1 MSTSEDQTGA
11 PPIAPETGR
20 RRTIWPNLVWGIPLA
35 ALVVVG
41 YLGVRALLNR
51 GEVVTVTFTRAA
63 GAKPGGTKVLYQG
76 VEAGQLTKIEP
87 NADGRRLDFH
97 LRLVPAARSGLNS
110 NARFWLIGANP
121 NFSDLSSLKAV
132 VSGVAIG
139 YAPGEGG
146 EPADRFEG
154 LDQAPLILPGDKGT
168 RYSLRAHSLN
178 SIHEGS
184 IVLFHGQAIGKVIE
198 IHFNGDKGFRL
209 QAFINQPYDSLIR
222 RGARFWK
229 IAPLRLS
236 FAGGGITA
244 NLAPVSTILA
254 GGIDLEVDTTN
265 ADDPQSPAGTEFSL
279 YASHSAARQGLSG
292 PTVRYEFAFDGD
304 AGVLDETSAV
314 TLLGYQ
320 IGEVESTRLAYDERT
335 GAPYGIATALLYPQ
349 QMHVN
354 PVTAVQSTAAQSTAA
369 QSTPNWRV
377 ATDAALTRLI
387 HLGYRARLQQSPPVL
402 GDQSIALMRTAGA
415 SPAQLLTEGDIPRFP
430 SAPGSSNLDDIAAKA
445 DAFLNKLDAVPLDS
459 IGANL
464 ERITGNLDR
473 LMSSPELKDSL
484 THLHST
490 LTSID
495 KLLHDVQPQIGPLI
509 GKLNDAAA
517 ELSGTATALHQ
528 IAESG
533 GPNEDASLPEAI
545 RQITEAARSIKTLT
559 DYLDRHPE
567 ALIRGKRPEK

>member
-1 MSTSEDQTGA
+1 MST
-11 PPIAPETGR
+11 PEGETNASGNVPATGR

-35 ALVVVG
+35 ALVIVG

-63 GAKPGGTKVLYQG
+63 GAKAGVTKILYHG
-76 VEAGQLTKIEP
+76 IEAGKVIKIEP

-97 LRLVPAARSGLNS
+97 LRLVPAAKNGLNTD
-110 NARFWLIGANP
+110 ARFWLIGANP
-121 NFSDLSSLKAV
+121 NLTDLSSLEAL

-168 RYSLRAHSLN
+168 RYSLGAHSLN

-184 IVLFHGQAIGKVIE
+184 IVLFHGQAIGKVIA
-198 IHFNGDKGFRL
+198 IQFNGDKAFRL

-229 IAPLRLS
+229 ISPLRLS

-244 NLAPVSTILA
+244 NLAPLSTLLA

-265 ADDPQSPAGTEFSL
+265 ANDAQSPADTEFPL
-279 YASHSAARQGLSG
+279 YSSHNAARQGLSG

-320 IGEVESTRLAYDERT
+320 IGEVESTRLAYNERT
-335 GAPYGIATALLYPQ
+335 GAPYGIATAVLYPQ

-354 PVTAVQSTAAQSTAA
+354 PGAAAQGASGD
-369 QSTPNWRV
+369 WR
-377 ATDAALTRLI
+377 ASTDAALTRLV
-387 HLGYRARLQQSPPVL
+387 HLGYRARLEQSPPVL
-402 GDQSIALMRTAGA
+402 GDQSIALVRTAGA
-415 SPAQLLTEGDIPRFP
+415 SAAQLLTDGDLPRFP
-430 SAPGSSNLDDIAAKA
+430 SAAGSNNLGDVAAKA
-445 DAFLNKLDAVPLDS
+445 DAFLNKLDAIPLED

-464 ERITGNLDR
+464 NRIIGNLDG
-473 LMSSPELKDSL
+473 LISSPELKDSL

-495 KLLHDVQPQIGPLI
+495 GLLHDVRPQIGPLI

-517 ELSGTATALHQ
+517 ELSGTATALRQ

-559 DYLDRHPE
+559 EYLDRHPE
-567 ALIRGKRPEK
+567 ALIRGKRPE

>member
-1 MSTSEDQTGA
+1 MSTPEDQTN
-11 PPIAPETGR
+11 APETGR

-35 ALVVVG
+35 ALVIVG

-51 GEVVTVTFTRAA
+51 GEEVTVTFTRAA
-63 GAKPGGTKVLYQG
+63 GAKAGVTKVLYQG

-97 LRLVPAARSGLNS
+97 LRLVPAAKSGLNT

-121 NFSDLSSLKAV
+121 NFSDLSSLEAV
-132 VSGVAIG
+132 VSGIAIG

-146 EPADRFEG
+146 EPEDQFEG

-168 RYSLRAHSLN
+168 RYSLRAHALN

-184 IVLFHGQAIGKVIE
+184 ILLFHGQAIGKVVAIR
-198 IHFNGDKGFRL
+198 FNPDKGFRL

-229 IAPLRLS
+229 ISPLRLS

-244 NLAPVSTILA
+244 NLAPLSTLLA

-265 ADDPQSPAGTEFSL
+265 ADDPRSPADTEFPL
-279 YASHSAARQGLSG
+279 YSSHNAARQGLSG

-320 IGEVESTRLAYDERT
+320 IGEVESTRLAYSERT
-335 GAPYGIATALLYPQ
+335 GVPYGIATAVLYPQ

-354 PVTAVQSTAAQSTAA
+354 PGAGAR
-369 QSTPNWRV
+369 STPDDWR
-377 ATDAALTRLI
+377 APTDAALTRLI

-402 GDQSIALMRTAGA
+402 GDQSIALVRTAGA
-415 SPAQLLTEGDIPRFP
+415 SPAQLLTDGDFPRFP
-430 SAPGSSNLDDIAAKA
+430 SAPGSSNLDDITAKA
-445 DAFLNKLDAVPLDS
+445 AVFLNKLDAVPLED

-464 ERITGNLDR
+464 ERITGNLDS

-495 KLLHDVQPQIGPLI
+495 KLLLDVQPQIGPLI

-517 ELSGTATALHQ
+517 ELSGIATALRQ
-528 IAESG
+528 VAESG

>member
-1 MSTSEDQTGA
+1 MSTPEDQTN
-11 PPIAPETGR
+11 APETGR

-35 ALVVVG
+35 ALVIVG

-63 GAKPGGTKVLYQG
+63 GAKAGVTKVLYQG

-97 LRLVPAARSGLNS
+97 LRLVPAAKSGLNT

-121 NFSDLSSLKAV
+121 NFSDLSSLEAV
-132 VSGVAIG
+132 VSGIAIG

-146 EPADRFEG
+146 EPEDQFEG

-168 RYSLRAHSLN
+168 RYLLGAHALN

-184 IVLFHGQAIGKVIE
+184 ILLFHGQAIGKVVAIR
-198 IHFNGDKGFRL
+198 FNPDKGFRL
-209 QAFINQPYDSLIR
+209 QAFVNQPYDSLIR

-229 IAPLRLS
+229 ISPLRLS

-244 NLAPVSTILA
+244 NLAPLSTLLA
-254 GGIDLEVDTTN
+254 GGIDLEVDTTKAN
-265 ADDPQSPAGTEFSL
+265 DPRSPADTEFPL
-279 YASHSAARQGLSG
+279 YSSHNAARQGLSG

-320 IGEVESTRLAYDERT
+320 IGEVESTRLAYNERT
-335 GAPYGIATALLYPQ
+335 GAPYGIATAVLYPQ

-354 PVTAVQSTAAQSTAA
+354 PGAGA
-369 QSTPNWRV
+369 QSTPDDWR
-377 ATDAALTRLI
+377 APTDAALTRLI

-402 GDQSIALMRTAGA
+402 GDQSIALVRTAGA
-415 SPAQLLTEGDIPRFP
+415 SPAQLLTDGDIPRFP
-430 SAPGSSNLDDIAAKA
+430 SAPGSSNLADITAKA
-445 DAFLNKLDAVPLDS
+445 AVFLNKLDAVPLED

-464 ERITGNLDR
+464 NRIIGNLDR
-473 LMSSPELKDSL
+473 LTSSPELKDSL

-495 KLLHDVQPQIGPLI
+495 KLLQDVQPQIGPLI
-509 GKLNDAAA
+509 GKLNDAVA
-517 ELSGTATALHQ
+517 ELSGTATALRQ

-533 GPNEDASLPEAI
+533 GPSEDASLPEAI

>member
-1 MSTSEDQTGA
+1 MSTPEDQTSA
-11 PPIAPETGR
+11 PGNAPQTGR

-35 ALVVVG
+35 ALVIVG

-63 GAKPGGTKVLYQG
+63 GAKAGVTKVLYQG
-76 VEAGQLTKIEP
+76 VETGQLTKIEP

-97 LRLVPAARSGLNS
+97 LRLVPAAKSGLNT

-132 VSGVAIG
+132 VSGIAIG

-146 EPADRFEG
+146 ETADRFEG

-168 RYSLRAHSLN
+168 RYTLGAHSLN

-184 IVLFHGQAIGKVIE
+184 IVLFHGQAIGKVIAIYFE
-198 IHFNGDKGFRL
+198 GDKGFRL

-229 IAPLRLS
+229 ISPLRLS

-244 NLAPVSTILA
+244 NLAPLSTLLA

-265 ADDPQSPAGTEFSL
+265 ANDLQSPADTEFPL
-279 YASHSAARQGLSG
+279 YSSHNAARQGLSG
-292 PTVRYEFAFDGD
+292 PAVRYEFAFDGD

-320 IGEVESTRLAYDERT
+320 IGEVESTRLAYNERT
-335 GAPYGIATALLYPQ
+335 GAPFGIATALLYPR

-354 PVTAVQSTAAQSTAA
+354 PGATAHG
-369 QSTPNWRV
+369 TPEDWR
-377 ATDAALTRLI
+377 AITDAALTRLI

-402 GDQSIALMRTAGA
+402 GDQSIALVRTVGA
-415 SPAQLLTEGDIPRFP
+415 SPAQLLTDGDIPRFP
-430 SAPGSSNLDDIAAKA
+430 SAPGSGNLDDITAKA
-445 DAFLNKLDAVPLDS
+445 DVFLNKLDAVPFED

-464 ERITGNLDR
+464 KRITSNLDT

-517 ELSGTATALHQ
+517 ELSGTATALRQ

>member
-1 MSTSEDQTGA
+1 MSTPEDRTN
-11 PPIAPETGR
+11 APETGR

-35 ALVVVG
+35 ALVIVG

-63 GAKPGGTKVLYQG
+63 GAKAGVTKVLYQG

-97 LRLVPAARSGLNS
+97 LRLVPAAKSGLNT

-121 NFSDLSSLKAV
+121 NFSDLSSLEAV
-132 VSGVAIG
+132 VSGIAIG

-146 EPADRFEG
+146 EPEDQFEG

-168 RYSLRAHSLN
+168 RYLLGAHALN

-184 IVLFHGQAIGKVIE
+184 ILLFHGQAIGKVVAIR
-198 IHFNGDKGFRL
+198 FNPDKGFRL

-229 IAPLRLS
+229 ISPLRLS

-244 NLAPVSTILA
+244 NLAPLSTLLA
-254 GGIDLEVDTTN
+254 GGIDLEVDTTKAN
-265 ADDPQSPAGTEFSL
+265 DPRSPADTEFPL
-279 YASHSAARQGLSG
+279 YSSHNAARQGLSG

-320 IGEVESTRLAYDERT
+320 IGEVESTRLAYNERT
-335 GAPYGIATALLYPQ
+335 GAPYGIATAVLYPQ

-354 PVTAVQSTAAQSTAA
+354 PGAGART
-369 QSTPNWRV
+369 TPDDWR
-377 ATDAALTRLI
+377 APTDAALTRLI

-402 GDQSIALMRTAGA
+402 GDQAIVLVRTAGA
-415 SPAQLLTEGDIPRFP
+415 SPAQLLTDGDIPRFP
-430 SAPGSSNLDDIAAKA
+430 SAPGSSNLDDITAKA
-445 DAFLNKLDAVPLDS
+445 AVFLNKLDAVPLED

-464 ERITGNLDR
+464 NRIIGNLDR
-473 LMSSPELKDSL
+473 LTSSPELKDSL

-495 KLLHDVQPQIGPLI
+495 KLLQDVQPQIGPLI
-509 GKLNDAAA
+509 GKLNDAVA
-517 ELSGTATALHQ
+517 ELSGTATALRQ

-533 GPNEDASLPEAI
+533 GPSEDASLPEAI

>member
-1 MSTSEDQTGA
+1 MSTPESQTNTLSD
-11 PPIAPETGR
+11 APETGR

-35 ALVVVG
+35 ALLIVG
-41 YLGVRALLNR
+41 YLGVRALFNR
-51 GEVVTVTFTRAA
+51 GEVVTVTFSRAA
-63 GAKPGGTKVLYQG
+63 GAKAGMTKVLYQG
-76 VEAGQLTKIEP
+76 IEAGQLIKIEP
-87 NADGRRLDFH
+87 NADGRRLDFL
-97 LRLVPAARSGLNS
+97 LRLIPAAKSGLNT

-121 NFSDLSSLKAV
+121 NFTDLSSLKAV
-132 VSGVAIG
+132 VSGIAIG

-168 RYSLRAHSLN
+168 RYALRAHSLN

-184 IVLFHGQAIGKVIE
+184 IVLFHGQAIGKIIE
-198 IHFNGDKGFRL
+198 IRFDGNHGFRL
-209 QAFINQPYDSLIR
+209 QAFIDQPYDSLIR
-222 RGARFWK
+222 PGARFWK
-229 IAPLRLS
+229 ISPLRLS

-244 NLAPVSTILA
+244 NVAPLTTLLA

-265 ADDPQSPAGTEFSL
+265 TSDKQDAAGTEFTL
-279 YASHSAARQGLSG
+279 YSSHNAARQGLSG
-292 PTVRYEFAFDGD
+292 PTVRYEFAFEGD
-304 AGVLDETSAV
+304 AGLLDETSEV
-314 TLLGYQ
+314 TLLGFQ
-320 IGEVESTRLAYDERT
+320 IGEVESTRLAYSERT
-335 GAPYGIATALLYPQ
+335 GAPYALATAVLYPE
-349 QMHVN
+349 QMHLE
-354 PVTAVQSTAAQSTAA
+354 TGAGARSTDGD
-369 QSTPNWRV
+369 WRV

-387 HLGYRARLQQSPPVL
+387 RLGYRARLQQSPPLL
-402 GDQSIALMRTAGA
+402 GDQSIQLVHTVGA
-415 SPAQLLTEGDIPRFP
+415 PAARLATDGGDPRFP

-445 DAFLNKLDAVPLDS
+445 DVFLNKLDAVPLEE

-464 ERITGNLDR
+464 RKITGNLDK

-495 KLLHDVQPQIGPLI
+495 NLLGDVQPQIGPLI
-509 GKLNDAAA
+509 GKLNDAAG
-517 ELSGTATALHQ
+517 ELAGTASALRQ
-528 IAESG
+528 VVESG

-567 ALIRGKRPEK
+567 ALIRGKRPER

>member
-1 MSTSEDQTGA
+1 MSTPEDQA
-11 PPIAPETGR
+11 KPPGNPPETGR
-20 RRTIWPNLVWGIPLA
+20 RHTIWPNLVWAIPLA
-35 ALVVVG
+35 ALAIVG
-41 YLGVRALLNR
+41 YLGVRALLYR

-63 GAKPGGTKVLYQG
+63 GAKPGVTKVLYQG

-97 LRLVPAARSGLNS
+97 LRLVPAAKAGLNS

-168 RYSLRAHSLN
+168 RYLLNAHALN

-184 IVLFHGQAIGKVIE
+184 IVLFHGQAIGKIIA
-198 IHFNGDKGFRL
+198 IHFNGDQKEFRL

-229 IAPLRLS
+229 LSPLRLS

-244 NLAPVSTILA
+244 NLAPLSAILA
-254 GGIDLEVDTTN
+254 GGIDLEIDTTN
-265 ADDPQSPAGTEFSL
+265 AGDPQSPAETEFQL
-279 YASHSAARQGLSG
+279 YSSHNAARQGLSG
-292 PTVRYEFAFDGD
+292 PTVRYEFAFAGD
-304 AGVLDETSAV
+304 AGVLDEASAV

-335 GAPYGIATALLYPQ
+335 GAPYGIATAVLYPE

-354 PVTAVQSTAAQSTAA
+354 PGSGPHG
-369 QSTPNWRV
+369 TPDDWRA

-402 GDQSIALMRTAGA
+402 GDQSIALVRTAGA
-415 SPAQLLTEGDIPRFP
+415 SPAMLLTDGDIPRFP
-430 SAPGSSNLDDIAAKA
+430 SAPGSSNLGDITAKA
-445 DAFLNKLDAVPLDS
+445 DVFLNKLDAVPLEDIGSNLKS
-459 IGANL
+459 ITA
-464 ERITGNLDR
+464 NLDR
-473 LMSSPELKDSL
+473 LLSSPELKDSL

-509 GKLNDAAA
+509 GKLNEAAA
-517 ELSGTATALHQ
+517 ELSGTATALRQ

-567 ALIRGKRPEK
+567 ALIRGKRPEP

>member
-1 MSTSEDQTGA
+1 
-11 PPIAPETGR
+11 
-20 RRTIWPNLVWGIPLA
+20 
-35 ALVVVG
+35 
-41 YLGVRALLNR
+41 VRALLNR

-63 GAKPGGTKVLYQG
+63 GARAGVTKVLYQG

-97 LRLVPAARSGLNS
+97 LRLVPAAKSGLNT

-146 EPADRFEG
+146 QPADRFEG

-184 IVLFHGQAIGKVIE
+184 IVLFHGQAIGKIIA

-209 QAFINQPYDSLIR
+209 QAFINQPYDMLIR
-222 RGARFWK
+222 PG
-229 IAPLRLS
+229 
-236 FAGGGITA
+236 
-244 NLAPVSTILA
+244 
-254 GGIDLEVDTTN
+254 
-265 ADDPQSPAGTEFSL
+265 DPHSPADTEFPL
-279 YASHSAARQGLSG
+279 YASHNAARQGLSG
-292 PTVRYEFAFDGD
+292 PTVSYEFAFDGN
-304 AGVLDETSAV
+304 AGVLDETSGV

-320 IGEVESTRLAYDERT
+320 IGEVESTRLAYDEHT
-335 GAPYGIATALLYPQ
+335 GAPYGIAVVALYPQ

-354 PVTAVQSTAAQSTAA
+354 PGADAQI
-369 QSTPNWRV
+369 TPDDWRA

-402 GDQSIALMRTAGA
+402 GDQSIALVRMAGA
-415 SPAQLLTEGDIPRFP
+415 PSARLIADGDISRFP
-430 SAPGSSNLDDIAAKA
+430 SAPGSSNLDDIADKA
-445 DAFLNKLDAVPLDS
+445 DIFLNKLDAVPLED

-464 ERITGNLDR
+464 KRITDNLDG

-495 KLLHDVQPQIGPLI
+495 KMLHDVQPQIGPLI

-517 ELSGTATALHQ
+517 ELSGTAAALRQ
-528 IAESG
+528 VAESG

>member
-1 MSTSEDQTGA
+1 MSTPEDQTS
-11 PPIAPETGR
+11 APETGR

-35 ALVVVG
+35 ALVIVG

-63 GAKPGGTKVLYQG
+63 GAKAGVTKVLYQG

-97 LRLVPAARSGLNS
+97 LRLVPAAKSGLNT

-121 NFSDLSSLKAV
+121 NFSDLSSLEAV
-132 VSGVAIG
+132 VSGIAIG

-146 EPADRFEG
+146 EPEDQFEG

-168 RYSLRAHSLN
+168 RYLLGAHALN

-184 IVLFHGQAIGKVIE
+184 ILLFHGQAIGKVVAIR
-198 IHFNGDKGFRL
+198 FNPDKGFRL

-229 IAPLRLS
+229 ISPLRLS

-244 NLAPVSTILA
+244 NLAPLSTLLA
-254 GGIDLEVDTTN
+254 GGIDLEVDTTKAN
-265 ADDPQSPAGTEFSL
+265 DPRSPADTEFPL
-279 YASHSAARQGLSG
+279 YSSHNAARQGLSG

-320 IGEVESTRLAYDERT
+320 IGEVESTRLAYNERT
-335 GAPYGIATALLYPQ
+335 GAPYGIATAVLYPQ

-354 PVTAVQSTAAQSTAA
+354 PGAGAR
-369 QSTPNWRV
+369 STPDDWR
-377 ATDAALTRLI
+377 APTDAALTRLI

-402 GDQSIALMRTAGA
+402 GDQSIALVRTAGA
-415 SPAQLLTEGDIPRFP
+415 SPAQLLTDGDIPRFP
-430 SAPGSSNLDDIAAKA
+430 SAPGSSNLDDITAKA
-445 DAFLNKLDAVPLDS
+445 AVFLNKLDAVPLED

-464 ERITGNLDR
+464 NRIIGNLDR
-473 LMSSPELKDSL
+473 LTSSPELKDSL

-495 KLLHDVQPQIGPLI
+495 KLLQDVQPQIGPLI
-509 GKLNDAAA
+509 GKLNDAVA
-517 ELSGTATALHQ
+517 ELSGTATALRQ

>member
-1 MSTSEDQTGA
+1 MTTPEDQTN
-11 PPIAPETGR
+11 APETGR

-35 ALVVVG
+35 ALVIVG

-51 GEVVTVTFTRAA
+51 GEVVPVTFTRAA
-63 GAKPGGTKVLYQG
+63 GAKAGVTKVLYQG
-76 VEAGQLTKIEP
+76 IEAGELTKIEP

-97 LRLVPAARSGLNS
+97 LRLVPAAKSGLNT

-121 NFSDLSSLKAV
+121 NFTDLSSLEAV
-132 VSGVAIG
+132 VSGIAIG

-146 EPADRFEG
+146 EPEDQFEG

-168 RYSLRAHSLN
+168 RYLLGAHALN

-184 IVLFHGQAIGKVIE
+184 ILLFHGQAIGKIVAIR
-198 IHFNGDKGFRL
+198 FNPEKGFRL

-229 IAPLRLS
+229 ISPLRLS

-244 NLAPVSTILA
+244 NLAPLSTLLA
-254 GGIDLEVDTTN
+254 GGIDLEVDTTSAN
-265 ADDPQSPAGTEFSL
+265 DPRSPADTEFPL
-279 YASHSAARQGLSG
+279 YSSHNAARQGLSG
-292 PTVRYEFAFDGD
+292 PTVRYEFAFDGS

-320 IGEVESTRLAYDERT
+320 IGEVESTRLAYNERT
-335 GAPYGIATALLYPQ
+335 GAPYGIATAVLYPQ

-354 PVTAVQSTAAQSTAA
+354 PGAGAR
-369 QSTPNWRV
+369 STPDDWR
-377 ATDAALTRLI
+377 APTDAALTRLI

-402 GDQSIALMRTAGA
+402 GDQSIALVRTAGA
-415 SPAQLLTEGDIPRFP
+415 SPAQLLTDGNIPRFP
-430 SAPGSSNLDDIAAKA
+430 SAPGSSNLDDITAKA
-445 DAFLNKLDAVPLDS
+445 AVFLNKLDAVPLED

-464 ERITGNLDR
+464 NRIIGNLDR
-473 LMSSPELKDSL
+473 LTSSPELKDSL

-495 KLLHDVQPQIGPLI
+495 KLLQDVQPQIGPLV
-509 GKLNDAAA
+509 GKLNDAVV
-517 ELSGTATALHQ
+517 ELSGTATALRQ

>member
-1 MSTSEDQTGA
+1 MSTPEDQTS
-11 PPIAPETGR
+11 APETGR

-35 ALVVVG
+35 ALVIVG

-63 GAKPGGTKVLYQG
+63 GAKAGVTKVLYQG

-97 LRLVPAARSGLNS
+97 LRLVPAAKSGLNT

-121 NFSDLSSLKAV
+121 NFSDLSSLEAV
-132 VSGVAIG
+132 VSGIAIG

-146 EPADRFEG
+146 EPEDQFEG

-168 RYSLRAHSLN
+168 RYLLGAHALN

-184 IVLFHGQAIGKVIE
+184 ILLFHGQAIGKVVAIR
-198 IHFNGDKGFRL
+198 FNPDKGFRL

-229 IAPLRLS
+229 ISPLRLS

-244 NLAPVSTILA
+244 NLAPLSTLLA
-254 GGIDLEVDTTN
+254 GGIDLEVDTTTAN
-265 ADDPQSPAGTEFSL
+265 DPRSPADTEFPL
-279 YASHSAARQGLSG
+279 YSSHNAARQGLSG

-320 IGEVESTRLAYDERT
+320 IGEVESTRLTYNDRT
-335 GAPYGIATALLYPQ
+335 GAPYGIATAVLYPQ

-354 PVTAVQSTAAQSTAA
+354 PGAGART
-369 QSTPNWRV
+369 TPDDWR
-377 ATDAALTRLI
+377 APTDAALTRLI

-402 GDQSIALMRTAGA
+402 GDQSIALVRTVGA
-415 SPAQLLTEGDIPRFP
+415 SPAQLLTDGDIPRFP
-430 SAPGSSNLDDIAAKA
+430 GAPGSSNLDDITAKA
-445 DAFLNKLDAVPLDS
+445 AVFLNKLDAVPLED

-464 ERITGNLDR
+464 NRIIGNLDR
-473 LMSSPELKDSL
+473 LTSSPELKDSL

-495 KLLHDVQPQIGPLI
+495 KLLQDVQPQIGPLI
-509 GKLNDAAA
+509 GKLNDAVA
-517 ELSGTATALHQ
+517 ELSGTATALRQ
-528 IAESG
+528 SADSG
-533 GPNEDASLPEAI
+533 GSNEDASLPEAI

>member
-1 MSTSEDQTGA
+1 MSTPEDQTS
-11 PPIAPETGR
+11 APETGR

-35 ALVVVG
+35 ALVIVG

-63 GAKPGGTKVLYQG
+63 GAKAGVTKVLYQG

-97 LRLVPAARSGLNS
+97 LRLVPAAKSGLNT

-121 NFSDLSSLKAV
+121 NFSDLSSLEAV
-132 VSGVAIG
+132 VSGIAIG

-146 EPADRFEG
+146 EPEDQFEG

-168 RYSLRAHSLN
+168 RYLLGAHALN

-184 IVLFHGQAIGKVIE
+184 ILLFHGQAIGKVVAIR
-198 IHFNGDKGFRL
+198 FNPDKGFRL

-229 IAPLRLS
+229 ISPLRLS

-244 NLAPVSTILA
+244 NLAPLSTLLA
-254 GGIDLEVDTTN
+254 GGIDLEVDTTKAN
-265 ADDPQSPAGTEFSL
+265 DPRSPADTEFPL
-279 YASHSAARQGLSG
+279 YSSHNAARQGLSG

-320 IGEVESTRLAYDERT
+320 IGEVESTRLAYNERT
-335 GAPYGIATALLYPQ
+335 GAPYGIATAVLYPQ

-354 PVTAVQSTAAQSTAA
+354 PGAGA
-369 QSTPNWRV
+369 QSTPDDWR
-377 ATDAALTRLI
+377 APTDAALTRLI

-402 GDQSIALMRTAGA
+402 GDQSIALVRTAGA
-415 SPAQLLTEGDIPRFP
+415 SPAQLLTDGDIPLFP
-430 SAPGSSNLDDIAAKA
+430 SAPGSSNLGDITAKA
-445 DAFLNKLDAVPLDS
+445 AVFLNKLDAIPLED

-464 ERITGNLDR
+464 NGIIGNLDR
-473 LMSSPELKDSL
+473 LTSSPELKDSL

-495 KLLHDVQPQIGPLI
+495 KLLQDVQPQIGPLI
-509 GKLNDAAA
+509 GKLNDAVA
-517 ELSGTATALHQ
+517 ELSGTATALRQ

-533 GPNEDASLPEAI
+533 GPSEAASLPEAI

>member
-1 MSTSEDQTGA
+1 MNTPEDQTNG
-11 PPIAPETGR
+11 PGDAPEAGR

-35 ALVVVG
+35 ALVIVG
-41 YLGVRALLNR
+41 YLGVKALLNR
-51 GEVVTVTFTRAA
+51 GEVVTVTFTKAA
-63 GAKPGGTKVLYQG
+63 GAKPGVTKVLYQG

-168 RYSLRAHSLN
+168 RYVLRAHALN

-184 IVLFHGQAIGKVIE
+184 IVLFHGQAIGKVIA

-229 IAPLRLS
+229 ISPLRLS
-236 FAGGGITA
+236 FGGGGITA
-244 NLAPVSTILA
+244 NLAPLNTILA
-254 GGIDLEVDTTN
+254 GGIDLEVDSTN
-265 ADDPQSPAGTEFSL
+265 ADDPQSPAATEFPL
-279 YASHSAARQGLSG
+279 YSSHNAARQGLSG
-292 PTVRYEFAFDGD
+292 PTVRYEFEFDGD

-335 GAPYGIATALLYPQ
+335 GAPHGIAIAALYPE
-349 QMHVN
+349 QMHVDLG
-354 PVTAVQSTAAQSTAA
+354 TGAHG
-369 QSTPNWRV
+369 TPEDWRA
-377 ATDAALTRLI
+377 ATDAALTRLV
-387 HLGYRARLQQSPPVL
+387 HLGYRAKLEQSPPVL
-402 GDQSIALMRTAGA
+402 GDQSIALVRTAGA
-415 SPAQLLTEGDIPRFP
+415 SPAQLLIVNDTPRFP
-430 SAPGSSNLDDIAAKA
+430 SAPGSSNLDDIVTKA
-445 DAFLNKLDAVPLDS
+445 DIFLNKLDAVPLEDV
-459 IGANL
+459 GANL
-464 ERITGNLDR
+464 KRITDNLDR

-484 THLHST
+484 AHLHST

-517 ELSGTATALHQ
+517 ELSGTATALRQ
-528 IAESG
+528 VAESG

>member
-1 MSTSEDQTGA
+1 MSTPEGETDA
-11 PPIAPETGR
+11 PGNVPQTGR
-20 RRTIWPNLVWGIPLA
+20 RHTIWPNLVWGIPLA
-35 ALVVVG
+35 ALLVVA
-41 YLGVRALLNR
+41 YLGVRAVLNR

-63 GAKPGGTKVLYQG
+63 GAKAGVTKVLYQG
-76 VEAGQLTKIEP
+76 VEAGHLTKIEP

-97 LRLVPAARSGLNS
+97 LRLVPAAKNGLNS

-132 VSGVAIG
+132 VSGIAIG

-146 EPADRFEG
+146 EPEDRFEG

-168 RYSLRAHSLN
+168 RYSLGAHSLN

-184 IVLFHGQAIGKVIE
+184 IVLFHGQVVGKIIE
-198 IHFNGDKGFRL
+198 IHFNGDKEFRL

-229 IAPLRLS
+229 ISPLRLS

-244 NLAPVSTILA
+244 NLAPLSTLLA
-254 GGIDLEVDTTN
+254 GGIDLEVDTTSAN
-265 ADDPQSPAGTEFSL
+265 DPQSPADTEFPL
-279 YASHSAARQGLSG
+279 YSSHNAARQGLSG

-320 IGEVESTRLAYDERT
+320 VGEVESTRLVYNERT
-335 GAPYGIATALLYPQ
+335 GAPYGIAIAVLYPQ
-349 QMHVN
+349 QMHVD
-354 PVTAVQSTAAQSTAA
+354 PGTGA
-369 QSTPNWRV
+369 QSTPGVWRA
-377 ATDAALTRLI
+377 ATDAALTRLV

-402 GDQSIALMRTAGA
+402 GDHSIALVRTAGV
-415 SPAQLLTEGDIPRFP
+415 SPAQLLTEGDISRFP
-430 SAPGSSNLDDIAAKA
+430 SAPGSSNLDDITAKA
-445 DAFLNKLDAVPLDS
+445 DVFLNKLDAVPLED
-459 IGANL
+459 IGSNL
-464 ERITGNLDR
+464 KRITDNLDK
-473 LMSSPELKDSL
+473 LMSSPELKDGM

-495 KLLHDVQPQIGPLI
+495 KMLHDVQPQIGPLI

-517 ELSGTATALHQ
+517 ELSGTATALRQ
-528 IAESG
+528 VAESG

>member
-1 MSTSEDQTGA
+1 MSTPAGGTDA
-11 PPIAPETGR
+11 PGNVPETGR
-20 RRTIWPNLVWGIPLA
+20 RRTIWPNLVWGIPLI
-35 ALVVVG
+35 ALLIVG

-63 GAKPGGTKVLYQG
+63 GAKAGVTRVLYQG

-97 LRLVPAARSGLNS
+97 LRLVPAAKSGLNT

-121 NFSDLSSLKAV
+121 NFTDLSSLKAV

-146 EPADRFEG
+146 EPEDRFEG

-168 RYSLRAHSLN
+168 RYSLRAHALN

-184 IVLFHGQAIGKVIE
+184 IVLFHGQPIGKVIA
-198 IHFNGDKGFRL
+198 IHFNSAKGFRL

-222 RGARFWK
+222 RGVRFWK
-229 IAPLRLS
+229 ISPLRLT
-236 FAGGGITA
+236 FAGDGITA
-244 NLAPVSTILA
+244 NLAPISTLLA
-254 GGIDLEVDTTN
+254 GGIDLEIDTTN
-265 ADDPQSPAGTEFSL
+265 DNDPQSPTDTEFPL
-279 YASHSAARQGLSG
+279 YSSHNAARQGLSG
-292 PTVRYEFAFDGD
+292 PSVRYEFVFDGD

-320 IGEVESTRLAYDERT
+320 IGEVESTRLAYNERT
-335 GAPYGIATALLYPQ
+335 GAPYGIATAVLYPQ

-354 PVTAVQSTAAQSTAA
+354 PGTGA
-369 QSTPNWRV
+369 QSTPDDWRA

-387 HLGYRARLQQSPPVL
+387 HLGYRARLQQIPPVL
-402 GDQSIALMRTAGA
+402 GDQSIALTRTAGA
-415 SPAQLLTEGDIPRFP
+415 SSAQLLSDGDIPRFP
-430 SAPGSSNLDDIAAKA
+430 SAPGSSDLGDVAAKA
-445 DAFLNKLDAVPLDS
+445 DVLLTKLDAIPLED

-464 ERITGNLDR
+464 KRITGNLDR
-473 LMSSPELKDSL
+473 AMSSPELQDSL
-484 THLHST
+484 MHLHST

-495 KLLHDVQPQIGPLI
+495 ELLHDVQPQIGPLI
-509 GKLNDAAA
+509 GKLNDAVA
-517 ELSGTATALHQ
+517 ELSGTAAALRRV
-528 IAESG
+528 AETG

-567 ALIRGKRPEK
+567 ALIRGKRP

>member
-1 MSTSEDQTGA
+1 MSTPEDQTS
-11 PPIAPETGR
+11 APETGR

-35 ALVVVG
+35 ALVIVG

-63 GAKPGGTKVLYQG
+63 GAKAGVTKVLYQG

-97 LRLVPAARSGLNS
+97 LRLVPAAKSGLNT

-121 NFSDLSSLKAV
+121 NFSDLSSLEAV
-132 VSGVAIG
+132 VSGIAIG

-146 EPADRFEG
+146 EPEDQFEG

-168 RYSLRAHSLN
+168 RYLLGAHALN

-184 IVLFHGQAIGKVIE
+184 ILLFHGQAIGKVVAIR
-198 IHFNGDKGFRL
+198 FNPDKGFRL

-229 IAPLRLS
+229 ISPLRLS

-244 NLAPVSTILA
+244 NLAPLSTLLA
-254 GGIDLEVDTTN
+254 GGIDLEVDTTKAN
-265 ADDPQSPAGTEFSL
+265 DPRSPADTEFPL
-279 YASHSAARQGLSG
+279 YSSHNAARQGLSG

-320 IGEVESTRLAYDERT
+320 IGEVESTRLAYNERT
-335 GAPYGIATALLYPQ
+335 GAPYGIATAVLYPQ

-354 PVTAVQSTAAQSTAA
+354 PGAGA
-369 QSTPNWRV
+369 QSTPDDWR
-377 ATDAALTRLI
+377 ALTDVALTRLI

-402 GDQSIALMRTAGA
+402 GDQSIALVRTAGA
-415 SPAQLLTEGDIPRFP
+415 SPAQLLTDGDIPRFP
-430 SAPGSSNLDDIAAKA
+430 SAPGSSNLADITAKA
-445 DAFLNKLDAVPLDS
+445 AVFLNKLDAVPLED

-464 ERITGNLDR
+464 NRIIGNLDR
-473 LMSSPELKDSL
+473 LTSSPELKDSL

-495 KLLHDVQPQIGPLI
+495 KLLQDVQPQIGPLI
-509 GKLNDAAA
+509 GKLNDAVA
-517 ELSGTATALHQ
+517 ELSGTATALRQ

-533 GPNEDASLPEAI
+533 GPSEDASLPEAI
-545 RQITEAARSIKTLT
+545 RQITEAARSIRTLT

>member
-1 MSTSEDQTGA
+1 MSTPEDQTSASGNV
-11 PPIAPETGR
+11 PETGR

-63 GAKPGGTKVLYQG
+63 GAKAGVTKVLYQG

-97 LRLVPAARSGLNS
+97 LRLVPAAKSGLNT

-132 VSGVAIG
+132 VSGIAIG

-168 RYSLRAHSLN
+168 RYTLRAHSLN

-184 IVLFHGQAIGKVIE
+184 IVLFHGQPIGKVIA
-198 IHFNGDKGFRL
+198 IYFNGDKGFRL

-229 IAPLRLS
+229 ISPLRLS

-244 NLAPVSTILA
+244 NLAPLSTLLA
-254 GGIDLEVDTTN
+254 GGIDLEVDTTKAN
-265 ADDPQSPAGTEFSL
+265 DLQSPADTEFPL
-279 YASHSAARQGLSG
+279 YSSHNAARQGLSG
-292 PTVRYEFAFDGD
+292 PMVRYEFAFDGD

-320 IGEVESTRLAYDERT
+320 IGEVESTRLAYNERT
-335 GAPYGIATALLYPQ
+335 GAPYGIATAVLYPQ

-354 PVTAVQSTAAQSTAA
+354 SGAAA
-369 QSTPNWRV
+369 QSTPDNWR
-377 ATDAALTRLI
+377 AITDAALTRLI
-387 HLGYRARLQQSPPVL
+387 HLGYRATLQQSPPVL
-402 GDQSIALMRTAGA
+402 GDQSIALVRTAGA
-415 SPAQLLTEGDIPRFP
+415 SPAQLLTDGDIPRFP
-430 SAPGSSNLDDIAAKA
+430 SAPGSSNLEDITAKA
-445 DAFLNKLDAVPLDS
+445 DVFLTKLDAVPLED

-464 ERITGNLDR
+464 KRITSNLDG

-517 ELSGTATALHQ
+517 ELSGTATALRQ

-533 GPNEDASLPEAI
+533 GPNEDASLPQAI
-545 RQITEAARSIKTLT
+545 RQITEAARSIKALT

-567 ALIRGKRPEK
+567 ALIRGKRPEQ

>member
-1 MSTSEDQTGA
+1 MSTPEDQTNASGT
-11 PPIAPETGR
+11 APETGR

-35 ALVVVG
+35 ALVFVG

-63 GAKPGGTKVLYQG
+63 GAKAGVTKVLYQG

-97 LRLVPAARSGLNS
+97 LRLVPAAKSGLNT

-121 NFSDLSSLKAV
+121 NFSDLSSLEAV
-132 VSGVAIG
+132 VSGIAIG

-146 EPADRFEG
+146 EPEDQFEG

-168 RYSLRAHSLN
+168 RYLLGAHALN

-184 IVLFHGQAIGKVIE
+184 ILLFHGQAIGKVVTIR
-198 IHFNGDKGFRL
+198 FSPDKGFRL

-229 IAPLRLS
+229 ISPLRLS

-244 NLAPVSTILA
+244 NLAPLSTLLA
-254 GGIDLEVDTTN
+254 GGIDLEVDTTTAN
-265 ADDPQSPAGTEFSL
+265 DPRSPADTEFPL
-279 YASHSAARQGLSG
+279 YSSHNAARQGLSG

-314 TLLGYQ
+314 TVLGYQ
-320 IGEVESTRLAYDERT
+320 IGEVESTRLAYNERT
-335 GAPYGIATALLYPQ
+335 GAPYGVATAVLYPQ

-354 PVTAVQSTAAQSTAA
+354 RGTGA
-369 QSTPNWRV
+369 QSTPDDWRA

-387 HLGYRARLQQSPPVL
+387 HLGYRARLQQSPPLL
-402 GDQSIALMRTAGA
+402 GDQSIALVRTAGA
-415 SPAQLLTEGDIPRFP
+415 SPAQLLTDGGIPRFP
-430 SAPGSSNLDDIAAKA
+430 SAPGSSNLDDVTAKA
-445 DAFLNKLDAVPLDS
+445 DIFLNKLDAVPLEE

-464 ERITGNLDR
+464 KRITGNLDR
-473 LMSSPELKDSL
+473 LLSSPELNDSL

-517 ELSGTATALHQ
+517 ELSGTAIALRQ
-528 IAESG
+528 VAESG
-533 GPNEDASLPEAI
+533 GPNEGASLPEAI

>member
-1 MSTSEDQTGA
+1 MSTPEDQTN
-11 PPIAPETGR
+11 APETGR

-35 ALVVVG
+35 ALVIVG

-63 GAKPGGTKVLYQG
+63 GAKAGVTKVLYQG
-76 VEAGQLTKIEP
+76 VEAGELTKIEP

-97 LRLVPAARSGLNS
+97 LRLVPAAKSGLNT

-121 NFSDLSSLKAV
+121 NFSDLSSLEAV
-132 VSGVAIG
+132 VSGIAIG

-146 EPADRFEG
+146 EPEDQFEG

-168 RYSLRAHSLN
+168 RYLLGAHALN

-184 IVLFHGQAIGKVIE
+184 ILLFHGQAIGKVIA
-198 IHFNGDKGFRL
+198 IQFNGDRAFRL

-229 IAPLRLS
+229 ISPLRLS

-244 NLAPVSTILA
+244 NLAPLSTLLA
-254 GGIDLEVDTTN
+254 GGIDLEVDTTTAN
-265 ADDPQSPAGTEFSL
+265 DPRSPADTEFPL
-279 YASHSAARQGLSG
+279 YSSHNAARQGLSG

-320 IGEVESTRLAYDERT
+320 IGEVESTRLAYNERT
-335 GAPYGIATALLYPQ
+335 GAPYGIATAVLYPK

-354 PVTAVQSTAAQSTAA
+354 PGAGAR
-369 QSTPNWRV
+369 STPDDWR
-377 ATDAALTRLI
+377 APTDAALTRLI

-402 GDQSIALMRTAGA
+402 GDQSIALVRTAGA
-415 SPAQLLTEGDIPRFP
+415 SPAQLLTDGDIPRFP
-430 SAPGSSNLDDIAAKA
+430 SAPGSSNLDDITAKA
-445 DAFLNKLDAVPLDS
+445 AVFLNKLDAVPLED

-464 ERITGNLDR
+464 NRIIGNLDR
-473 LMSSPELKDSL
+473 LTSSPELKDSL

-495 KLLHDVQPQIGPLI
+495 KLLQDVQPQIGPLI
-509 GKLNDAAA
+509 GKLNDAVA
-517 ELSGTATALHQ
+517 ELSGTATALRQ

>member
-1 MSTSEDQTGA
+1 MSTPAGGTDASGN
-11 PPIAPETGR
+11 IPETGR
-20 RRTIWPNLVWGIPLA
+20 RRTIWPNLVWGIPLI
-35 ALVVVG
+35 ALLIVG
-41 YLGVRALLNR
+41 YLGVRAVLNR

-63 GAKPGGTKVLYQG
+63 GAQAGVTKVLYQG
-76 VEAGQLTKIEP
+76 VEAGQLTRIEP

-97 LRLVPAARSGLNS
+97 LRLVPAAKSGLNT

-121 NFSDLSSLKAV
+121 NFTDLSSLKAV

-168 RYSLRAHSLN
+168 RYLLRAHALS

-184 IVLFHGQAIGKVIE
+184 IVLYHGQAIGKVIA
-198 IHFNGDKGFRL
+198 IHFNGDNGFRL

-229 IAPLRLS
+229 ISPLRLS

-244 NLAPVSTILA
+244 NLAPISTLLA

-265 ADDPQSPAGTEFSL
+265 DNDPQSPIDTEFPL
-279 YASHSAARQGLSG
+279 YSSHNAARQGLSG
-292 PTVRYEFAFDGD
+292 PTVPYEFVFDGD

-320 IGEVESTRLAYDERT
+320 IGEVESTRLAYNERT

-349 QMHVN
+349 QMHVD
-354 PVTAVQSTAAQSTAA
+354 PGTGA
-369 QSTPNWRV
+369 QSTPVDWRA

-387 HLGYRARLQQSPPVL
+387 RLGYRARLQQSPPVL

-415 SPAQLLTEGDIPRFP
+415 SSAQLLTDGDIPRFP
-430 SAPGSSNLDDIAAKA
+430 SAAGSSSLGDVAAKA
-445 DAFLNKLDAVPLDS
+445 DAFLTKLDAVPLED

-464 ERITGNLDR
+464 KRITGNLDR
-473 LMSSPELKDSL
+473 LLSSPELKDSL

-495 KLLHDVQPQIGPLI
+495 KLLQDVQPQIGPLI
-509 GKLNDAAA
+509 GKLNDAVV
-517 ELSGTATALHQ
+517 ELSGTATALRQ
-528 IAESG
+528 IAERG

-567 ALIRGKRPEK
+567 ALIRGKRAEK

>member
-1 MSTSEDQTGA
+1 MSTPEDRISA
-11 PPIAPETGR
+11 PGNAPETGR

-35 ALVVVG
+35 ALAIVG

-63 GAKPGGTKVLYQG
+63 GAKAGVTKVLYQG

-97 LRLVPAARSGLNS
+97 LRLVPAAKSGLNT

-121 NFSDLSSLKAV
+121 NFTDLSSLKAV

-139 YAPGEGG
+139 YAAGEGG

-154 LDQAPLILPGDKGT
+154 LDQAPLILPGDQGT
-168 RYSLRAHSLN
+168 RYLLGAHALN

-184 IVLFHGQAIGKVIE
+184 IVLFHGQAIGKVIA
-198 IHFNGDKGFRL
+198 IQFNGDKAFRL

-229 IAPLRLS
+229 ISPLRLS

-244 NLAPVSTILA
+244 NLAPLSTLLA

-265 ADDPQSPAGTEFSL
+265 ANDPQSPADTEFPL
-279 YASHSAARQGLSG
+279 YSSHNAARQGLSG

-320 IGEVESTRLAYDERT
+320 IGEVESTRLAYNERT
-335 GAPYGIATALLYPQ
+335 GAPYGIATAVLYPQ

-354 PVTAVQSTAAQSTAA
+354 PGVSA
-369 QSTPNWRV
+369 QSTPDDWR
-377 ATDAALTRLI
+377 ASTDAALTRLI
-387 HLGYRARLQQSPPVL
+387 HLGFRARLQQSPPVL
-402 GDQSIALMRTAGA
+402 GDQSIALVRTAGA
-415 SPAQLLTEGDIPRFP
+415 SPAQLLTDGDIPRFP
-430 SAPGSSNLDDIAAKA
+430 SAPGSSNLDDITAKA
-445 DAFLNKLDAVPLDS
+445 DVFLNKLDAVPLED

-464 ERITGNLDR
+464 NRITANLDR
-473 LMSSPELKDSL
+473 LVSSPELKDSL

-517 ELSGTATALHQ
+517 ELSGTASALRQ

-533 GPNEDASLPEAI
+533 GPNEGASLPEAI

>member
-1 MSTSEDQTGA
+1 MSTPEEENPGNL
-11 PPIAPETGR
+11 PETGH

-35 ALVVVG
+35 ALAVVG
-41 YLGVRALLNR
+41 YLGVRALFNR
-51 GEVVTVTFTRAA
+51 GELVTVTFTRAA
-63 GAKPGGTKVLYQG
+63 GAKAGATKVLYQG

-97 LRLVPAARSGLNS
+97 LRLIPAAKTGLNT

-121 NFSDLSSLKAV
+121 NFTDLSSLKAV

-168 RYSLRAHSLN
+168 RYALRAHSLN
-178 SIHEGS
+178 SIHEGG
-184 IVLFHGQAIGKVIE
+184 IVLFHGQAIGKVIA
-198 IHFNGDKGFRL
+198 ISFDGDKGFRL
-209 QAFINQPYDSLIR
+209 QAFIAQPYDSLIR

-229 IAPLRLS
+229 ISPLRLS

-244 NLAPVSTILA
+244 NLAPLSTILA

-265 ADDPQSPAGTEFSL
+265 ANDAQSPADTEFPL
-279 YASHSAARQGLSG
+279 YSSHNAARQGLSG

-314 TLLGYQ
+314 MLLGYQ
-320 IGEVESTRLAYDERT
+320 IGEVESTRLAYDDRT
-335 GAPYGIATALLYPQ
+335 GAPHGIATAVLYPQ
-349 QMHVN
+349 QLHVK
-354 PVTAVQSTAAQSTAA
+354 PGTGA
-369 QSTPNWRV
+369 QSTPEDWRA
-377 ATDAALTRLI
+377 ATDAAMRRLI
-387 HLGYRARLQQSPPVL
+387 RLGYRARLQQSPPVL
-402 GDQSIALMRTAGA
+402 GDQSIALVRTAGA
-415 SPAQLLTEGDIPRFP
+415 STAQLVGDGGTTRFP
-430 SAPGSSNLDDIAAKA
+430 SAPGSSNLDDITAKA
-445 DAFLNKLDAVPLDS
+445 DVFLNKLDAVPLED
-459 IGANL
+459 IGLNL
-464 ERITGNLDR
+464 KRITSNLDG
-473 LMSSPELKDSL
+473 MVASPELKDSL

-495 KLLHDVQPQIGPLI
+495 QLLHDVQPQIGPLI
-509 GKLNDAAA
+509 GKLSDAAA
-517 ELSGTATALHQ
+517 ELSGTATALRQ
-528 IAESG
+528 VAESG
-533 GPNEDASLPEAI
+533 GPNGDASLPEAI

-567 ALIRGKRPEK
+567 ALIRGKRPEE

>member
-1 MSTSEDQTGA
+1 MSTPEDQTN
-11 PPIAPETGR
+11 APETGR

-35 ALVVVG
+35 ALVIVG

-63 GAKPGGTKVLYQG
+63 GAKAGVTKVLYQG

-97 LRLVPAARSGLNS
+97 LRLVPAAKSGLNT

-121 NFSDLSSLKAV
+121 NFSDLSSLEAV
-132 VSGVAIG
+132 VSGIAIG

-146 EPADRFEG
+146 EPEDQFEG

-168 RYSLRAHSLN
+168 RYLLGAHALN

-184 IVLFHGQAIGKVIE
+184 ILLFHGQAIGKVVAIR
-198 IHFNGDKGFRL
+198 FNPDKGFRL
-209 QAFINQPYDSLIR
+209 QAFVNQPYDSLIR

-229 IAPLRLS
+229 ISPLRLS

-244 NLAPVSTILA
+244 NLAPLSTLLA
-254 GGIDLEVDTTN
+254 GGIDLEVDTTKAN
-265 ADDPQSPAGTEFSL
+265 DPRSPADTEFPL
-279 YASHSAARQGLSG
+279 YSSHNAARQGLSG

-320 IGEVESTRLAYDERT
+320 IGEVESTRLAYNERT
-335 GAPYGIATALLYPQ
+335 GAPYGIATAVLYPQ

-354 PVTAVQSTAAQSTAA
+354 PGAGAQST
-369 QSTPNWRV
+369 TDNWR
-377 ATDAALTRLI
+377 ATTDAALTRLI
-387 HLGYRARLQQSPPVL
+387 HLGFRARLQQSPPVL
-402 GDQSIALMRTAGA
+402 GDQSIALVRTAGA
-415 SPAQLLTEGDIPRFP
+415 SPAQLLTDGDIPRFP
-430 SAPGSSNLDDIAAKA
+430 SAPGSSNLADITAKA
-445 DAFLNKLDAVPLDS
+445 AVFLNKLDAVPLED

-464 ERITGNLDR
+464 NRIIGNLDR
-473 LMSSPELKDSL
+473 LTSSPELKDSL

-495 KLLHDVQPQIGPLI
+495 KLLQDVQPQIGPLI
-509 GKLNDAAA
+509 GKLNDAVA
-517 ELSGTATALHQ
+517 ELSGTATALRQ

-533 GPNEDASLPEAI
+533 GPSEDASLPEAI

>member
-1 MSTSEDQTGA
+1 MALEDQSGTPDPV
-11 PPIAPETGR
+11 PPTGR

-35 ALVVVG
+35 ALVIVG
-41 YLGVRALLNR
+41 YLGVRAVLNH
-51 GEVVTVTFTRAA
+51 GEVITVTFTIAA
-63 GAKPGGTKVLYQG
+63 GAKVGETKVLYQG
-76 VEAGQLTKIEP
+76 VETGELTKIEP

-97 LRLVPAARSGLNS
+97 LRLVPAAKSGLNT

-146 EPADRFEG
+146 EPANRFEG
-154 LDQAPLILPGDKGT
+154 LDEAPLILPSDKGT
-168 RYSLRAHSLN
+168 RYALRAHSVN

-184 IVLFHGQAIGKVIE
+184 IVLFHGQAIGKVIA
-198 IHFNGDKGFRL
+198 IHFNGDSGFHL
-209 QAFINQPYDSLIR
+209 QAFIYQPYDLLVR

-229 IAPLRLS
+229 ISPIRLS
-236 FAGGGITA
+236 FAGDGITA
-244 NLAPVSTILA
+244 TLAPLSTLLA
-254 GGIDLEVDTTN
+254 GGIEFDVDTTRSN
-265 ADDPQSPAGTEFSL
+265 DLQSPADTEFPL
-279 YASHSAARQGLSG
+279 YSSHNAARQRLSG
-292 PTVRYEFAFDGD
+292 PAVRYEFAFDGD

-320 IGEVESTRLAYDERT
+320 IGEVESTRLAYSERT
-335 GAPYGIATALLYPQ
+335 GAPYGIATAVIYPQ
-349 QMHVN
+349 QMHLDIG
-354 PVTAVQSTAAQSTAA
+354 TDSK
-369 QSTPNWRV
+369 STPDDWR
-377 ATDAALTRLI
+377 ATTDDALTRLI
-387 HLGYRARLQQSPPVL
+387 HLGYRARLQQSPPAL
-402 GDQSIALMRTAGA
+402 GDQSIALVRTAGA
-415 SPAQLLTEGDIPRFP
+415 SPAQLLTDGDASRFP
-430 SAPGSSNLDDIAAKA
+430 SAPGSSNLDDIATKA
-445 DAFLNKLDAVPLDS
+445 DVFLNKLDTVPLED

-464 ERITGNLDR
+464 KRITGNLDK
-473 LMSSPELKDSL
+473 LMSSRELNDSL

-509 GKLNDAAA
+509 GKLNDAAT

-528 IAESG
+528 VAESG
-533 GPNEDASLPEAI
+533 GPNEDASLSEAI
-545 RQITEAARSIKTLT
+545 RQITEAARSVKTLT